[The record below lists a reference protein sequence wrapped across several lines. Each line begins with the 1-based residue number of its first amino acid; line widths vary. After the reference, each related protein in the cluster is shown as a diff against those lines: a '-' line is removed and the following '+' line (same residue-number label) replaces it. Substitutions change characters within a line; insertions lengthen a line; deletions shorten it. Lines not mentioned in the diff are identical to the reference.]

1 MFCYRSAP
9 RNFFFSPQTFFF
21 AFWAKFTR
29 YMTLT
34 GRLACCPRTFACHPR
49 TFACR
54 PGEVR
59 KVCEN
64 EALFKDFGEKNE
76 KKQKKKTF
84 IFPRY
89 GNNFIFFLPYHKLV
103 ENHAPSVIPVYLE

>member
-9 RNFFFSPQTFFF
+9 KKHFFF

-29 YMTLT
+29 YITLT
-34 GRLACCPRTFACHPR
+34 GRSAYCPR

-54 PGEVR
+54 PRTFACRPREVR
-59 KVCEN
+59 KICDN
-64 EALFKDFGEKNE
+64 EALFRDFR
-76 KKQKKKTF
+76 KKMFSSPPQTF

-89 GNNFIFFLPYHKLV
+89 GNKTFVFFAL
-103 ENHAPSVIPVYLE
+103 